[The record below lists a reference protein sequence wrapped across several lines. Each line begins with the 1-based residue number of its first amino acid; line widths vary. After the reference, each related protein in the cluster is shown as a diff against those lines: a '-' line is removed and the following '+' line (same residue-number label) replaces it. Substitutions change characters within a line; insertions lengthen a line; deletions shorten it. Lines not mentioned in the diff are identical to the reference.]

1 MKNKKAMELW
11 QLVGAMI
18 ITALLVLVVAWII
31 PKKIGEG
38 AAEASNLLSSTK
50 DSDMDGISN
59 LYDKCICLQ
68 GERKNDGCPDD
79 EQTSGESAM
88 KREKVA
94 QERIKKEGC

>member
-1 MKNKKAMELW
+1 
-11 QLVGAMI
+11 
-18 ITALLVLVVAWII
+18 
-31 PKKIGEG
+31 
-38 AAEASNLLSSTK
+38 
-50 DSDMDGISN
+50 MDGISN